1 MGKQAHLED
10 FKSVLARA
18 HQVGVQKLMITAGCL
33 EEVAKAVGLVQELR
47 QTCPHMQFCTTV
59 GVHPTRANELEGG
72 GGSSEG
78 GSGDGYIE
86 QLLGF
91 ARRHRELGIRAI
103 GEFGLDYNRIQYSA
117 PEVQRPVFE
126 RQFVLAEQTRLPLF
140 LHMRDAAADFV
151 EIVGRK
157 RHCFGDGVVHSF
169 TGTAEEARAILD
181 LDLFIG
187 INGW

>member
-1 MGKQAHLED
+1 MGKRAHLED
-10 FKSVLARA
+10 LKAVLARA

-33 EEVAKAVGLVQELR
+33 EEVQKAVALVQELR
-47 QTCPHMQFCTTV
+47 QMCPHMQFGTTV
-59 GVHPTRANELEGG
+59 GVHPTRASELEGEG
-72 GGSSEG
+72 GGRS
-78 GSGDGYIE
+78 DAYIE

-117 PEVQRPVFE
+117 PEVQRPGFE

-151 EIVGRK
+151 EIIS
-157 RHCFGDGVVHSF
+157 RHRDRFGEGVVHSF
-169 TGTAEEARAILD
+169 TGTAEEARAMLD